1 MPKTKTKAASANIYA
16 VLGSDESE
24 VKRVAAELASNLTP
38 PGAGDFGL
46 EIIDGAADNADQAA
60 ARVRS
65 AIEAVQ
71 TLPFFGDTKVVWLKN
86 VNFLGDDQKARSAT
100 VQSALEELS
109 ELVDSGFGPGI
120 TLLISAIDVDKR
132 RSFYKTLLKRAEVQ
146 VFDRLD
152 SGRSGWEEEALEIVQ
167 QRAKKRKLQ
176 FDGDALDLFV
186 LLTGGDTRQIDN
198 ELEKIDTFL
207 DKDRG
212 VNAELVRELVPLS
225 RAGVIFE
232 LGNALA
238 ARDLQLSLKL
248 VRRLLDQGESA
259 IGILLVAIVPT
270 IRNLLLAKDLME
282 RHHLPRPHSPFQFIS
297 AINRLPGEAT
307 DHLPRK
313 KDGSVNAY
321 GLGIAAQQAGR
332 FETAQLI
339 EAMRACL
346 AANIQL
352 VTTQLDHELI
362 LTEVVVKLLGRVT
375 GSCVGAD
382 LPMSLG
388 SAILRPDASALQIT
402 CFFHLSS
409 RDRTNVGNVPADT
422 GKGLYVAMI
431 IINQECKM
439 NQRGNQSPRKT
450 PGCHQCR
457 ESLRTM
463 HGRPPGTTLKRNHA
477 QPKMIDCI
485 A

>member
-1 MPKTKTKAASANIYA
+1 MPLSACDEIAMPKAKTKAASANIYA
-16 VLGSDESE
+16 VLGSDEAE

-46 EIIDGAADNADQAA
+46 EVIDGAADNVDQAE

-71 TLPFFGDTKVVWLKN
+71 TLPFFGSTKVVWLKN
-86 VNFLGDDQKARSAT
+86 VNFLGDDQKARSAA

-120 TLLISAIDVDKR
+120 TLLISATDLDKR
-132 RSFYKTLLKRAEVQ
+132 RSFYKTLLRRADVQ
-146 VFDRLD
+146 VFERLD
-152 SGRSGWEEEALEIVQ
+152 SSRGGWEEEALEMVQ

-176 FDGDALDLFV
+176 FDDDALDLFV

-198 ELEKIDTFL
+198 ELEKVDTFL
-207 DKDRG
+207 GKHREVHAD
-212 VNAELVRELVPLS
+212 LVRDLVPLS

-270 IRNLLLAKDLME
+270 IRNLLLAKDLMD
-282 RHHLPRPHSPFQFIS
+282 RYRLPRPHSPFQFIS
-297 AINRLPGEAT
+297 AINRLPTEAT
-307 DHLPRK
+307 AHLPRK
-313 KDGSVNAY
+313 KDGSINAY

-332 FETAQLI
+332 FETTQLI
-339 EAMRACL
+339 QAMQACL
-346 AANIQL
+346 AANVQL

-362 LTEVVVKLLGRVT
+362 LTEVVVKLLQQ
-375 GSCVGAD
+375 
-382 LPMSLG
+382 P
-388 SAILRPDASALQIT
+388 
-402 CFFHLSS
+402 SS
-409 RDRTNVGNVPADT
+409 
-422 GKGLYVAMI
+422 
-431 IINQECKM
+431 
-439 NQRGNQSPRKT
+439 
-450 PGCHQCR
+450 
-457 ESLRTM
+457 
-463 HGRPPGTTLKRNHA
+463 
-477 QPKMIDCI
+477 
-485 A
+485 

>member
-1 MPKTKTKAASANIYA
+1 MFSEEDRLPACAPQTCRERHDLVMPLSACDEIAMPKAKTKAASANIYA
-16 VLGSDESE
+16 VLGSDEAE

-46 EIIDGAADNADQAA
+46 DVIDGAADNVDQAE

-65 AIEAVQ
+65 AIEALQ
-71 TLPFFGDTKVVWLKN
+71 TLPFFGSTKVVWLKN
-86 VNFLGDDQKARSAT
+86 VNFLGDDQKARSAA

-120 TLLISAIDVDKR
+120 TLLISATDLDKR
-132 RSFYKTLLKRAEVQ
+132 RSFYKTLLRRAEVQ

-152 SGRSGWEEEALEIVQ
+152 CSRGGWEEEALEMVQ

-176 FDGDALDLFV
+176 FDDDALDLFV

-198 ELEKIDTFL
+198 ELEKVDTFL
-207 DKDRG
+207 GKDRE
-212 VNAELVRELVPLS
+212 VHAELVRELVPLS

-248 VRRLLDQGESA
+248 VRRLLDQGEKA

-282 RHHLPRPHSPFQFIS
+282 RYRLPRSHSPFQFIS
-297 AINRLPGEAT
+297 AINRLPAEAT

-313 KDGSVNAY
+313 KDGSINAY
-321 GLGIAAQQAGR
+321 ALGIAAQQAGR
-332 FETAQLI
+332 FEATQLTQ
-339 EAMRACL
+339 AMRACL
-346 AANIQL
+346 DANIQL

-362 LTEVVVKLLGRVT
+362 LTEVVVKLLQK
-375 GSCVGAD
+375 
-382 LPMSLG
+382 P
-388 SAILRPDASALQIT
+388 
-402 CFFHLSS
+402 SS
-409 RDRTNVGNVPADT
+409 
-422 GKGLYVAMI
+422 
-431 IINQECKM
+431 
-439 NQRGNQSPRKT
+439 
-450 PGCHQCR
+450 
-457 ESLRTM
+457 
-463 HGRPPGTTLKRNHA
+463 
-477 QPKMIDCI
+477 
-485 A
+485 